1 MLDIEPASRLYANP
15 SLKRPLMKRTVTCLA
30 ATLLSCAAIAQG
42 VPAPPSAAPYA
53 GQQVR
58 GIKALSDD
66 DIAGLLA
73 GQGMGLAK
81 AAELNGYPGPAHTL
95 ELKEP
100 LGLTADQ
107 VLASE
112 ALMARHKARARELGE
127 AVVRAER
134 ELDTLFA
141 SRQATPTNVREATER
156 VALLQATLRAEHLK
170 THLDQTALMS
180 HAQVLR
186 YAQLRG
192 YAGAAPAA
200 SKEHGQGHKHHH

>member
-1 MLDIEPASRLYANP
+1 MRDIESALRLCANP
-15 SLKRPLMKRTVTCLA
+15 PPKRHLMKNTVTFLA
-30 ATLLSCAAIAQG
+30 TTLVTCAAIAQG
-42 VPAPPSAAPYA
+42 VQAPPSAAPYA

-58 GIKALSDD
+58 GIKALSED
-66 DIAGLLA
+66 DITALLA

-81 AAELNGYPGPAHTL
+81 AAELHGYPGPAHTL

-100 LGLTADQ
+100 LSLTPAQ
-107 VLASE
+107 VLATE

-127 AVVRAER
+127 AAVRAER

-141 SRQATPTNVREATER
+141 SRQATPATVREATER
-156 VALLQATLRAEHLK
+156 VALLQATLRAEHLN

-192 YAGAAPAA
+192 YASAAPAA
-200 SKEHGQGHKHHH
+200 SKEHGHGHKHRH